1 MKAPILLA
9 GADLLLGTL
18 VVAAWLRPATDAP
31 PRVIVDPP
39 RRTLVVTPG
48 SGNQTLTFRVRN
60 AGARALTVGKFS
72 SSCGCTGVRIDRAT
86 IPGRGAATLTV
97 TVQPA
102 SIGERHIEVHFPTN
116 DPLRPTAS
124 LAIDVSVNTP
134 LPFVVSAPP
143 NISFGPLTATAH
155 EANFTVTTEERYG
168 EPPWL
173 TRIAS
178 DAEGL
183 DCALKLSR
191 ESPIGHRAIIR
202 EYAIRATWQRRP
214 EVGSHVG
221 VFRLDCASGNLGHVE
236 VPFSAERL
244 PTVYTTPRAIHAGEP
259 GSYRLLVQSREWDRS
274 TALILPTS
282 LPSFLHLRQVEG
294 VPTRPPVL
302 GIVEL
307 SIDEDAA
314 RHERVDYRA
323 NLGIIVRNDL
333 GEEARADVPVTVR
346 LTGTEV
352 ECAQHSTAVAARG
365 RIGYNPKETT
375 LSGTPS

>member
-9 GADLLLGTL
+9 GAGLLLGTL
-18 VVAAWLRPATDAP
+18 VVAAWLRPATDTP

-48 SGNQTLTFRVRN
+48 SGDQTLTFRVRN

-116 DPLRPTAS
+116 DPLRPTATI
-124 LAIDVSVNTP
+124 AIDVTVNTP

-155 EANFTVTTEERYG
+155 EANFIVTTEERYG

-173 TRIAS
+173 TRITS
-178 DAEGL
+178 DANGL

-202 EYAIRATWQRRP
+202 EYAIHATWQILP
-214 EVGSHVG
+214 DVGSHAG
-221 VFRLDCASGNLGHVE
+221 VFRLDGVPSGVGHVE

-244 PTVYTTPRAIHAGEP
+244 PIIYTTPRAIHAGAP
-259 GSYRLLVQSREWDRS
+259 GSYRLLVQSQEWDRS
-274 TALILPTS
+274 ASLILPTN
-282 LPSFLHLRQVEG
+282 LPPFLHLRPIEG
-294 VPTRPPVL
+294 VPTEPLVL

-307 SIDEDAA
+307 TIGEDAA
-314 RHERVDYRA
+314 REERADYRTK
-323 NLGIIVRNDL
+323 LRLVVRNHL
-333 GEEARADVPVTVR
+333 GEETQADVPVTVR
-346 LTGTEV
+346 LTG
-352 ECAQHSTAVAARG
+352 AR
-365 RIGYNPKETT
+365 
-375 LSGTPS
+375 